1 MSTQCN
7 VLLILFIVVA
17 VLEALF
23 FSVMTAGWGLYIY
36 VLIKNGFYSHLC
48 EGDTVS
54 NTTTNVSS
62 LTEFATCR
70 EQQEEL
76 NLIYTIA
83 VTVQKV
89 LCVGWGMIVYSFGT
103 VKPKMLSM

>member
-7 VLLILFIVVA
+7 ALFILFIVVA

-48 EGDTVS
+48 EEYSVS
-54 NTTTNVSS
+54 NVTANASS
-62 LTEFATCR
+62 VTEFVTCR

-76 NLIYTIA
+76 NLMYTIA

-89 LCVGWGMIVYSFGT
+89 LCVGWGMIVYRFGT